1 MAGPSGQKIVV
12 RVCQLQVTPA
22 LTEVKFFTICECNQ
36 YGNAANLNIMTI
48 AIWLTVVSIC
58 LLGAMSPGPSLA
70 VVLQQT
76 LRGGRETGLVAALT
90 HGLGIGLYALLC
102 ISGIAVMITASP
114 ILFTT
119 LQWLG
124 AGYLIWLGIKGLRAQ
139 NKTDA
144 PLVNPTSTGSAA
156 RDGFLVVFLN
166 PKVAVFF
173 IALFSQ
179 VIGSETTW
187 LEKLAYA
194 ATAMFIDMGWY
205 MIVAWSFSNP
215 RWLARL
221 QQNFVW
227 IERAFGVVLIALAI
241 RLLAVSL
248 VN

>member
-1 MAGPSGQKIVV
+1 
-12 RVCQLQVTPA
+12 
-22 LTEVKFFTICECNQ
+22 
-36 YGNAANLNIMTI
+36 MTI

-76 LRGGRETGLVAALT
+76 LRGGRQTGLIAAIT

-102 ISGIAVMITASP
+102 ISGIAVMITTSP
-114 ILFTT
+114 LLFTA

-124 AGYLIWLGIKGLRAQ
+124 AFYLLWLGIKGLRA
-139 NKTDA
+139 KSTAATTVPDT
-144 PLVNPTSTGSAA
+144 PTSGSAA
-156 RDGFLVVFLN
+156 RDGFLVVFFN

-179 VIGSETTW
+179 VIGSETTL

-205 MIVAWSFSNP
+205 VLVAWSFSNP
-215 RWLARL
+215 LWLGRL
-221 QQNFVW
+221 RKNSVW
-227 IERAFGVVLIALAI
+227 LERIFGVILIALAV
-241 RLLAVSL
+241 RLLVGEL
-248 VN
+248 V

>member
-1 MAGPSGQKIVV
+1 MTEIKSFASGKCI
-12 RVCQLQVTPA
+12 RD
-22 LTEVKFFTICECNQ
+22 
-36 YGNAANLNIMTI
+36 GNTSNLRTMTI
-48 AIWLTVVSIC
+48 TMWLTVVSIC

-76 LRGGRETGLVAALT
+76 LRGGRKTGLVAALT

-102 ISGIAVMITASP
+102 ISGIAVMITTSPLLFAS
-114 ILFTT
+114 

-124 AGYLIWLGIKGLRAQ
+124 AGYLMWIGIKGLRARPG
-139 NKTDA
+139 TDA
-144 PLVNPTSTGSAA
+144 TLVNTPTTGSAA

-179 VIGSETTW
+179 VIGSETNW
-187 LEKLAYA
+187 LEKIAYA

-215 RWLARL
+215 RWLGRL
-221 QQNFVW
+221 QRNVVW
-227 IERAFGVVLIALAI
+227 LERAFGVILIALAI
-241 RLLAVSL
+241 RLLAGGL

>member
-1 MAGPSGQKIVV
+1 M
-12 RVCQLQVTPA
+12 
-22 LTEVKFFTICECNQ
+22 
-36 YGNAANLNIMTI
+36 
-48 AIWLTVVSIC
+48 VSIC

-76 LRGGRETGLVAALT
+76 LRGGRVTGLIAAVT

-114 ILFTT
+114 LLFKT
-119 LQWLG
+119 LQWAG
-124 AGYLIWLGIKGLRAQ
+124 AGYLIWIGIKGLRAQ
-139 NKTDA
+139 AKTDGG
-144 PLVNPTSTGSAA
+144 LENPPTTGSAA

-194 ATAMFIDMGWY
+194 ATALFIDMGWY

-215 RWLARL
+215 RWLGYLKR
-221 QQNFVW
+221 NVVW
-227 IERAFGVVLIALAI
+227 LERAFGVILIALAI
-241 RLLAVSL
+241 KLLAGGFF
-248 VN
+248 N

>member
-1 MAGPSGQKIVV
+1 M
-12 RVCQLQVTPA
+12 T
-22 LTEVKFFTICECNQ
+22 LT
-36 YGNAANLNIMTI
+36 
-48 AIWLTVVSIC
+48 IWLTVVSIC

-76 LRGGRETGLVAALT
+76 LRGGRRTGLVAAVT

-102 ISGIAVMITASP
+102 ISGIAVMITTSP
-114 ILFTT
+114 VLFTA

-124 AGYLIWLGIKGLRAQ
+124 AGYLLWLGLKGLRARAG
-139 NKTDA
+139 TVATLEDS
-144 PLVNPTSTGSAA
+144 PTTGSAA

-194 ATAMFIDMGWY
+194 ATALFIDMAWY

-215 RWLARL
+215 RWLGYL
-221 QQNFVW
+221 QRNVVW
-227 IERAFGVVLIALAI
+227 LERIFGVILIALAL
-241 RLLAVSL
+241 RLMAGGLIS
-248 VN
+248 

>member
-1 MAGPSGQKIVV
+1 
-12 RVCQLQVTPA
+12 
-22 LTEVKFFTICECNQ
+22 
-36 YGNAANLNIMTI
+36 MTI
-48 AIWLTVVSIC
+48 AIWLTVVTIC

-76 LRGGRETGLVAALT
+76 LRGGRATGLVAAVT

-102 ISGIAVMITASP
+102 ISGIAVMITTSP
-114 ILFTT
+114 LLFTG

-124 AGYLIWLGIKGLRAQ
+124 AGYLIWIGYKGLRAQ
-139 NKTDA
+139 STADETLSDA
-144 PLVNPTSTGSAA
+144 PTTGSAA

-179 VIGSETTW
+179 VIGSETTL
-187 LEKLAYA
+187 LERLVYA

-215 RWLARL
+215 RWLGYL
-221 QQNFVW
+221 QRNIVW
-227 IERAFGVVLIALAI
+227 LERAFGVVLIALAL

-248 VN
+248 INQPG